1 MTTRAK
7 PQRRKAGNDLVDDR
21 VKGLAHHTR
30 RKIMAHLINVGPD
43 SPSKMAKV
51 LQEKLMD
58 VNYHVTKLEA
68 FGCVE
73 LADERVGRG
82 RPAEKVYRA
91 TERYLI
97 DLSEWEELDWPTK
110 EAMAG
115 EWAQLFVDDLVE
127 GFRAETLGT
136 HEHFALMQN
145 RVTVDEQG
153 RAELIEFEKEAMER
167 VSEIQ
172 ARALGRLSDKDRGLR
187 MSVLHA
193 VFEVPSVDSG

>member
-1 MTTRAK
+1 MAAKAK
-7 PQRRKAGNDLVDDR
+7 PKRRKAGNDLIDSR

-43 SPSKMAKV
+43 SPSKMAKA
-51 LQEKLMD
+51 LGEKLMD
-58 VNYHVTKLEA
+58 INYHARKLEGL
-68 FGCVE
+68 GCVE
-73 LADERVGRG
+73 LADERAGPG

-97 DLSEWEELDWPTK
+97 DLSEWEALDWASK

-145 RVTVDEQG
+145 RVIVDEKG
-153 RAELIEFEKEAMER
+153 REELIEFEKEAMER
-167 VSEIQ
+167 VNEIQ
-172 ARALGRLSDKDRGLR
+172 ARALGRLSDEDQGLR

-193 VFEVPSVDSG
+193 SFEVPSVDNA